1 MKLSQI
7 VALLEQAMASEQQF
21 ITQFLR
27 REEFW
32 RAAQAQA
39 RWQALAAFKE
49 VLLTYK
55 AKEKDADP

>member
-7 VALLEQAMASEQQF
+7 VALLEQAMASERQF
-21 ITQFLR
+21 IAEFVR
-27 REEFW
+27 REELW

-49 VLLTYK
+49 VLLAYK
-55 AKEKDADP
+55 AREKDADP